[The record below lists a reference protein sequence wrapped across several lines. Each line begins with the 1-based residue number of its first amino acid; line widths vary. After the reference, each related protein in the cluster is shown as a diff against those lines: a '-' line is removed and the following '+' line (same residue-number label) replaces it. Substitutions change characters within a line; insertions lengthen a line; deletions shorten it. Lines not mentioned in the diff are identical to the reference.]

1 MNSRWSARTCSACKV
16 ALSRMRSVTLRPVVS
31 VDRRSMLLDIRPD
44 FPDGSEPNAVG
55 RVIGIVA
62 QCLQRFGVGH
72 LITSL
77 TDLVAHKNQPAPL
90 LRRFLDRFDHLFK
103 AHVVKRRAQCL
114 REIAERGIVRGFVE
128 ITAADQKTLRNQGY
142 VAFRVPSPSNKLLS
156 ARVGKSFWLYSQQT
170 ANLCIRRVELFL
182 YHRERVILK
191 SVVAAKLI
199 VSGARMCQG
208 VIADLMSVGYSL
220 APALQALFDPVPWKE
235 KRNPYTA
242 VTEQRQTCVDLTET
256 SVVKA

>member
-90 LRRFLDRFDHLFK
+90 LRRFLDRLD
-103 AHVVKRRAQCL
+103 R
-114 REIAERGIVRGFVE
+114 
-128 ITAADQKTLRNQGY
+128 
-142 VAFRVPSPSNKLLS
+142 
-156 ARVGKSFWLYSQQT
+156 KSTRLNSSHSSISY
-170 ANLCIRRVELFL
+170 
-182 YHRERVILK
+182 
-191 SVVAAKLI
+191 
-199 VSGARMCQG
+199 
-208 VIADLMSVGYSL
+208 
-220 APALQALFDPVPWKE
+220 
-235 KRNPYTA
+235 A
-242 VTEQRQTCVDLTET
+242 VF
-256 SVVKA
+256 

>member
-114 REIAERGIVRGFVE
+114 REITERGIVR
-128 ITAADQKTLRNQGY
+128 LRRDNRGRPKNASQS
-142 VAFRVPSPSNKLLS
+142 RV
-156 ARVGKSFWLYSQQT
+156 RSFSRSFPFQQT
-170 ANLCIRRVELFL
+170 SVRKGRQKFL
-182 YHRERVILK
+182 
-191 SVVAAKLI
+191 
-199 VSGARMCQG
+199 
-208 VIADLMSVGYSL
+208 
-220 APALQALFDPVPWKE
+220 ALFPADG
-235 KRNPYTA
+235 
-242 VTEQRQTCVDLTET
+242 
-256 SVVKA
+256 